1 MCKKSP
7 KLAINTVESHS
18 DVFIVNFEH
27 ISHFLSV
34 SMVVFEKVNVCRG
47 ALSCVNKSTKV

>member
-7 KLAINTVESHS
+7 KLAINTVQSHS

-27 ISHFLSV
+27 ISHFFSV